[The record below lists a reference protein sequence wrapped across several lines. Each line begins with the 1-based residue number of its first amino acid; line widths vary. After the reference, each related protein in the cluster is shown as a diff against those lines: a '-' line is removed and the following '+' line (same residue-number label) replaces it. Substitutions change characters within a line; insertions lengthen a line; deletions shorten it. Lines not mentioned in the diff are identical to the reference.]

1 MTWDDESLKI
11 PENIKRGLIEELKW
25 DRPSKIQVNAIPKI
39 AFPGEEGK
47 YENLI
52 AQAKNGAGKS
62 GAFIIG
68 SLMRVDPAI
77 KQVQV
82 IIIGHTR
89 ELVN

>member
-1 MTWDDESLKI
+1 
-11 PENIKRGLIEELKW
+11 
-25 DRPSKIQVNAIPKI
+25 
-39 AFPGEEGK
+39 
-47 YENLI
+47 LI